1 MNVEDLTDP
10 VSFSVENADDT
21 GKIICRIK
29 VNGKTIREDI
39 STDKYDTC
47 YAQASSAD
55 QPPPATTQPAETQP
69 AAQTRDP
76 QTTTNANLP
85 SVVGMNLQQA
95 QDTMQAA
102 GFYLLRDRDA
112 TGQNRFQ
119 VNDRNWIV
127 TRQEPP
133 ADQTLPIST
142 VVTLWAKKI
151 GE

>member
-1 MNVEDLTDP
+1 
-10 VSFSVENADDT
+10 
-21 GKIICRIK
+21 
-29 VNGKTIREDI
+29 
-39 STDKYDTC
+39 
-47 YAQASSAD
+47 
-55 QPPPATTQPAETQP
+55 
-69 AAQTRDP
+69 
-76 QTTTNANLP
+76 
-85 SVVGMNLQQA
+85 MNLQQA